1 MSEKKNV
8 MANVDA
14 IIEDLKKNPSSRF
27 SKSDFQAL
35 VYAVL
40 ADKEFKAKKWLLK
53 NDQLVEDS
61 ADIEGGLRKFMDKLL
76 KHAGM
81 TKDSERAAIIDSF
94 EFGARDVEWV
104 SDAVDEAMYIYTECG
119 KNMRIFRD
127 KMLNLSIR
135 KMTRSG
141 KYDGKVTYK
150 KSVVDRALAL
160 EKRRAKKGDA

>member
-8 MANVDA
+8 MASVDA

-27 SKSDFQAL
+27 SKSDFQGL

-40 ADKEFKAKKWLLK
+40 ADKDFKAKKWLLK

-61 ADIEGGLRKFMDKLL
+61 TDIEGGLRKFLDKLL

-81 TKDSERAAIIDSF
+81 SKDSERAAIIDSF

-135 KMTRSG
+135 KMVRSG

-150 KSVVDRALAL
+150 KSVLDRALAL
-160 EKRRAKKGDA
+160 EKRKAKKGDA